1 YFPSSWTNFIPTGW
15 TMTAPILTPKTTADL
30 RAECEHLLQELAP
43 RTIDELRELCAVDQ
57 NLAIDEATLNRYEA
71 LCFVIGD

>member
-1 YFPSSWTNFIPTGW
+1 
-15 TMTAPILTPKTTADL
+15 MTAPILTPKTTADL

>member
-1 YFPSSWTNFIPTGW
+1 
-15 TMTAPILTPKTTADL
+15 MTAPIFTPKTTADL

-43 RTIDELRELCAVDQ
+43 RTIDDLREQRAVDQ
-57 NLAIDEATLNRYEA
+57 ILAIDEATLNRYEA